1 MEGVEKMEDS
11 LDKPYSQKEGPGQE
25 TQEPATMEIPFSA
38 ESASNTKNILDRV
51 MIQMLI
57 DSKNENDETLRIL
70 PQPVFDLTR
79 KIDMLDVKDS
89 TILKIMYLK

>member
-1 MEGVEKMEDS
+1 MEDN
-11 LDKPYSQKEGPGQE
+11 LGKPHPQKEAPGQAAPE
-25 TQEPATMEIPFSA
+25 SATMEIPFSA

-51 MIQMLI
+51 MIRMLI

-79 KIDMLDVKDS
+79 KIDVLDVKDS
-89 TILKIMYLK
+89 TILKIMYLSLIHI